1 MLANPQVFST
11 EQVAGLIGLDPKKDS
26 WRILKFAES
35 REYGIQPSISSPRGS
50 GSRRLYDLGN
60 VCEFALALR
69 LLETGMRSAAIG
81 KVLKQ
86 VKGKL
91 VARLQTAEK
100 SLYLVI
106 IRTPHPGKP
115 LAEKR
120 PQEVRFA
127 EDIGAATKILKS
139 RRDDDV
145 LFIPVGSMLRGL
157 RTNSEVVSNAV
168 YSPKLSFR
176 T

>member
-1 MLANPQVFST
+1 MVAHAQVFTT
-11 EQVAGLIGLDPKKDS
+11 EQVAGLVGLDPKKDS

-35 REYGIQPSISSPRGS
+35 REYGIQPSISTPRGS
-50 GSRRLYDLGN
+50 GSRRLYGLEN

-69 LLETGMRSAAIG
+69 LLETGLRSAAIG

-91 VARLQTAEK
+91 DSKVGTAEK

-127 EDIGAATKILKS
+127 KDIEAATKILKS

-145 LFIPVGSMLRGL
+145 LLVPIGTTLREL
-157 RTNSEVVSNAV
+157 KSRLTLPAHL
-168 YSPKLSFR
+168 P
-176 T
+176 

>member
-1 MLANPQVFST
+1 LLV
-11 EQVAGLIGLDPKKDS
+11 GLDPKKDA

-35 REYGIQPSISSPRGS
+35 KEYGIQPGISAPRGP
-50 GSRRLYDLGN
+50 GTRRLYDLEN

-69 LLETGMRSAAIG
+69 LLETGLRSAAIG

-86 VKGKL
+86 VKGQL
-91 VARLQTAEK
+91 GSALRAPEK
-100 SLYLVI
+100 SFYLVI
-106 IRTPHPGKP
+106 IRTPRPGKP

-127 EDIGAATKILKS
+127 EGVEEATRILKS

-145 LFIPVGSMLRGL
+145 LLVPVGAMFRELKRH
-157 RTNSEVVSNAV
+157 
-168 YSPKLSFR
+168 LS
-176 T
+176 